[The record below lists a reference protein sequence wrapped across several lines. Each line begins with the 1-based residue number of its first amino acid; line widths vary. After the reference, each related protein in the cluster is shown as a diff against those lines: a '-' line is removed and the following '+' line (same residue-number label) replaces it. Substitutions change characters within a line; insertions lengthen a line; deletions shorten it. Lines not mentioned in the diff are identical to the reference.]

1 MIFCLLTYIYNIEN
15 ILYVNSLLKLYSC
28 FFKKIYYLLPIYQF
42 LIVMKLYIDEAGRW
56 PLAWPMHIGIVLP
69 LKKFDKTC
77 FKDSKQLSEKQREQL
92 FEKIEELQKD
102 GKIRFTIWS
111 VSNTEIDKL
120 GMTKA
125 LNLAIRRGINQ
136 LFVILFKGG
145 GPLAGEDFFW
155 SKKYITK
162 KDIDKQ
168 QKENNEKIEL
178 IIDGNNKFWLD
189 KDLGIKVET
198 VVKWDSKIKEISMAS
213 ILAKV
218 SRDRIM
224 ENEMDKKYPKYNF
237 KKHKWYGTK
246 EHRDLILKYGP
257 CKIHRKLFLRKI
269 MWEK

>member
-1 MIFCLLTYIYNIEN
+1 
-15 ILYVNSLLKLYSC
+15 
-28 FFKKIYYLLPIYQF
+28 
-42 LIVMKLYIDEAGRW
+42 MKLYIDEAGRW

-69 LKKFDKTC
+69 LKNFSKNE
-77 FKDSKQLSEKQREQL
+77 FKDSKKLNEKQREEL
-92 FEKIEELQKD
+92 FSHIENLQKD
-102 GKIRFTIWS
+102 GKIIFAIWS
-111 VSNTEIDKL
+111 VTNTEIDKL

-125 LNLAIRRGINQ
+125 LNLAIKRGIGRII
-136 LFVILFKGG
+136 LLFKGG
-145 GPLAGEDFFW
+145 GQRPEDFYCKKGIPI
-155 SKKYITK
+155 SKKEIEK
-162 KDIDKQ
+162 LQ
-168 QKENNEKIEL
+168 NENNKEIEL

-198 VVKWDSKIKEISMAS
+198 VIKWDDKIKEISMAS

-246 EHRDLILKYGP
+246 QHRDAILKYGP

-269 MWEK
+269 MWNNWNIIKI

>member
-1 MIFCLLTYIYNIEN
+1 
-15 ILYVNSLLKLYSC
+15 
-28 FFKKIYYLLPIYQF
+28 
-42 LIVMKLYIDEAGRW
+42 MKLYIDEAWRW

-69 LKKFDKTC
+69 LKKFNKNE
-77 FKDSKQLSEKQREQL
+77 FKDSKQLSEKQREEL
-92 FEKIEELQKD
+92 FSHIEKLQKD
-102 GKIRFTIWS
+102 WKILFAIAS

-125 LNLAIRRGINQ
+125 LNLAIRRGIKK
-136 LFVILFKGG
+136 ILFKAPLSDRRGVGG
-145 GPLAGEDFFW
+145 EVAC
-155 SKKYITK
+155 TK
-162 KDIDKQ
+162 KDIIKW
-168 QKENNEKIEL
+168 QKENNDNIEL
-178 IIDGNNKFWLD
+178 IIDWNNKFWLD

-198 VVKWDSKIKEISMAS
+198 VIKWDDKIKEISIAS

-246 EHRDLILKYGP
+246 EHRDAILKYGP

-269 MWEK
+269 MWNK

>member
-1 MIFCLLTYIYNIEN
+1 
-15 ILYVNSLLKLYSC
+15 
-28 FFKKIYYLLPIYQF
+28 
-42 LIVMKLYIDEAGRW
+42 MKLYIDEAGRW
-56 PLAWPMHIGIVLP
+56 PLAWPMHIGVVLP
-69 LKKFDKTC
+69 IKKFDKSC
-77 FKDSKQLSEKQREQL
+77 FEDSKKLSEKQREQL
-92 FEKIEELQKD
+92 FEKIEKLQKD
-102 GKIRFTIWS
+102 GKIRFAIWS

-125 LNLAIRRGINQ
+125 LNLAIKRWINQ
-136 LFVILFKGG
+136 LFVLLFKWEFIPQCGRDHEVV
-145 GPLAGEDFFW
+145 EDFFW
-155 SKKYITK
+155 SKKHITK
-162 KDIDKQ
+162 KDIIKR
-168 QKENNEKIEL
+168 QKENNDSIEL
-178 IIDGNNKFWLD
+178 IIDWNNKFWLD
-189 KDLGIKVET
+189 KDLSIGVKT

-269 MWEK
+269 MPIK

>member
-1 MIFCLLTYIYNIEN
+1 
-15 ILYVNSLLKLYSC
+15 
-28 FFKKIYYLLPIYQF
+28 
-42 LIVMKLYIDEAGRW
+42 MKLYIDEAWRW

-92 FEKIEELQKD
+92 FEKIEKLQKD
-102 GKIRFTIWS
+102 GKIKFAIWS

-125 LNLAIRRGINQ
+125 LNLAIRRGMSEI
-136 LFVILFKGG
+136 LKKSPGLTATPFKKGEKFV
-145 GPLAGEDFFW
+145 D
-155 SKKYITK
+155 KKNIEK
-162 KDIDKQ
+162 R
-168 QKENNEKIEL
+168 QKENNDSVEL
-178 IIDGNNKFWLD
+178 IIDWNNKFWLD

-246 EHRDLILKYGP
+246 QHRDLILKYGP

-269 MWEK
+269 MWNK

>member
-1 MIFCLLTYIYNIEN
+1 
-15 ILYVNSLLKLYSC
+15 
-28 FFKKIYYLLPIYQF
+28 
-42 LIVMKLYIDEAGRW
+42 MKLYIDEAGRW
-56 PLAWPMHIGIVLP
+56 PLAWPMHIGIVLS

-77 FKDSKQLSEKQREQL
+77 FKDSKQLSEKHREQL
-92 FEKIEELQKD
+92 FEKIEKLQKD
-102 GKIRFTIWS
+102 WKVRCAIWS

-125 LNLAIRRGINQ
+125 LNLAIKRWLSEIFKKSSALRAPPLN
-136 LFVILFKGG
+136 KGG
-145 GPLAGEDFFW
+145 QKLN
-155 SKKYITK
+155 KKEVEK
-162 KDIDKQ
+162 W
-168 QKENNEKIEL
+168 QKETWDNIEL
-178 IIDGNNKFWLD
+178 IIDWNNKFWLD

-198 VVKWDSKIKEISMAS
+198 IIKWDSKIKEISMAS

-269 MWEK
+269 MWNK

>member
-1 MIFCLLTYIYNIEN
+1 
-15 ILYVNSLLKLYSC
+15 
-28 FFKKIYYLLPIYQF
+28 
-42 LIVMKLYIDEAGRW
+42 MKLYIDEAWRW

-69 LKKFDKTC
+69 LKKFNKNE
-77 FKDSKQLSEKQREQL
+77 FKDSKQLSERQREEL
-92 FEKIEELQKD
+92 FSHIEKLQKD
-102 GKIRFTIWS
+102 WKILFAIAS

-125 LNLAIRRGINQ
+125 LNLAIRRGIKK
-136 LFVILFKGG
+136 ILFKAPLSDRRGVGG
-145 GPLAGEDFFW
+145 EVAC
-155 SKKYITK
+155 TK
-162 KDIDKQ
+162 KDIIKW
-168 QKENNEKIEL
+168 QKENNDNIEL
-178 IIDGNNKFWLD
+178 IIDWNNKFWLD

-198 VVKWDSKIKEISMAS
+198 VIKWDDKIKEISMAS

-246 EHRDLILKYGP
+246 EHRDAILKYGP

-269 MWEK
+269 MWNK